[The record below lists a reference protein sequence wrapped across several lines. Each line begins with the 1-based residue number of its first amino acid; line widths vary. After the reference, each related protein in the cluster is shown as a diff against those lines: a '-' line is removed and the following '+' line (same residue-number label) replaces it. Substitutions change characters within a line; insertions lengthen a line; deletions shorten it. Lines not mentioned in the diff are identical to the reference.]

1 MPQFPPVPAWDGLH
15 PLIIHFPIGL
25 LLVAPLFLVLGAIGG
40 PRWGRNFLWAAL
52 ILMVLG
58 TAAIFVSVETG
69 EAAGKL
75 AERSAEINPILEHHE
90 NLAERTL
97 LTFSI
102 LTGIFALAMLLTLIP
117 KLRSRLLMTVAPLV
131 LLVFYGFGALL
142 LSDTAHNGGR
152 LVHEFGVKALVG
164 GPGQPVPPSAK
175 SADD

>member
-25 LLVAPLFLVLGAIGG
+25 LLVTPLFLVLGAIGG
-40 PRWGRNFLWAAL
+40 PRWGRNFLWTAL

-58 TAAIFVSVETG
+58 TAALFVSVETG

-75 AERSAEINPILEHHE
+75 AERSAEINPILEHHQQ
-90 NLAERTL
+90 LAERTR

-102 LTGIFALAMLLTLIP
+102 LSGVFALLMLATLVP
-117 KLRSRLLMTVAPLV
+117 KFRSRWLMTVAPLL

-142 LSDTAHNGGR
+142 LSDTAHHGGR
-152 LVHEFGVKALVG
+152 LVHEFGVKALVA
-164 GPGQPVPPSAK
+164 GPAPPAPPPPAGQ
-175 SADD
+175 

>member
-25 LLVAPLFLVLGAIGG
+25 LLIAPLFLILGAVGG
-40 PRWGRNFLWAAL
+40 SRWGRDFLWASL

-75 AERSAEINPILEHHE
+75 AERSAEIKPILEHHE
-90 NLAERTL
+90 KLAERTL

-102 LTGIFALAMLLTLIP
+102 LTGIFAVMMLATLVP

-142 LSDTAHNGGR
+142 LSDTAHHGGR
-152 LVHEFGVKALVG
+152 LVHEFGVKALVAS
-164 GPGQPVPPSAK
+164 PGQPVPPSARP
-175 SADD
+175 ADD